1 MRYYIY
7 LDKEFLRIL
16 FSAVEE
22 TNFNIEVLEYSL
34 KKSVTTNHEVSIDPC
49 MENINDC
56 EISCSKDHEKNIS
69 KRNKEGEFSKERI
82 ELSYEKG
89 SACNVQTEIKYI
101 NIDDVT
107 DMKNVAFYHKLL
119 EKLRK
124 EVKNPNS
131 RIIEEVGYMKASNEE
146 SRKTFSRKINDFF
159 MINQSFVWIDHEKL
173 QGDIDLLSAME
184 CEIKVI
190 GYMMNCKKNK
200 EKTRVLK
207 AIAIYID

>member
-1 MRYYIY
+1 M
-7 LDKEFLRIL
+7 
-16 FSAVEE
+16 
-22 TNFNIEVLEYSL
+22 
-34 KKSVTTNHEVSIDPC
+34 
-49 MENINDC
+49 
-56 EISCSKDHEKNIS
+56 
-69 KRNKEGEFSKERI
+69 
-82 ELSYEKG
+82 
-89 SACNVQTEIKYI
+89 
-101 NIDDVT
+101 
-107 DMKNVAFYHKLL
+107 
-119 EKLRK
+119 RK